1 MNEIILN
8 IISVVVTAVI
18 LPLIS
23 YAGARLITWL
33 NAKIKD
39 ENAKQQLTVAT
50 DIVTN
55 AVRSVFQTYVEVLK
69 KNGTFDKL
77 GTLTY
82 RVGSSIKAKK
92 DALAQMTDE
101 TKEYITKNYG
111 NLETW
116 IITQIEST
124 INILKNN

>member
-23 YAGARLITWL
+23 YAGARLIAWV

-50 DIVTN
+50 DIVMN
-55 AVRSVFQTYVEVLK
+55 AVRSVFQTYVETLK
-69 KNGTFDKL
+69 KNGTFDKESQKVAL
-77 GTLTY
+77 
-82 RVGSSIKAKK
+82 IKAKD
-92 DALAQMTDE
+92 DALAQMSDE
-101 TKEYITKNYG
+101 IKYYITKNYG
-111 NLETW
+111 DLETW
-116 IITQIEST
+116 ITTQIEST
-124 INILKNN
+124 INILKNK

>member
-8 IISVVVTAVI
+8 IISVVVTVVI

-55 AVRSVFQTYVEVLK
+55 AVRSVFQTYVEALK
-69 KNGTFDKL
+69 KNGTFDKESQKVAL
-77 GTLTY
+77 
-82 RVGSSIKAKK
+82 IKAKD
-92 DALAQMTDE
+92 DALAQMSDE
-101 TKEYITKNYG
+101 IKYYITKNYG
-111 NLETW
+111 DLETW
-116 IITQIEST
+116 ITTQIEST
-124 INILKNN
+124 INSLKNK

>member
-23 YAGARLITWL
+23 YAGARLIAWL

-50 DIVTN
+50 DIVMN
-55 AVRSVFQTYVEVLK
+55 AVRSVFQTYVETLK
-69 KNGTFDKL
+69 KNGTFDKESQKVAL
-77 GTLTY
+77 
-82 RVGSSIKAKK
+82 IKAKD
-92 DALAQMTDE
+92 DALAQMSDE
-101 TKEYITKNYG
+101 IKDYITKKYG
-111 NLETW
+111 DLETW
-116 IITQIEST
+116 ITTQIEST
-124 INILKNN
+124 INILKNK

>member
-23 YAGARLITWL
+23 YAGARLISWL
-33 NAKIKD
+33 NTKIKD
-39 ENAKQQLTVAT
+39 ENSKKQLTVAT

-55 AVRSVFQTYVEVLK
+55 AVRSVFQTYVEALK
-69 KNGTFDKL
+69 KNGTFDKESQKAAL
-77 GTLTY
+77 
-82 RVGSSIKAKK
+82 IKAKN

-101 TKEYITKNYG
+101 IKEYITKNYG
-111 NLETW
+111 DLETW
-116 IITQIEST
+116 IITRIEST

>member
-23 YAGARLITWL
+23 YAGTRLITWL
-33 NAKIKD
+33 NTKIKD

-55 AVRSVFQTYVEVLK
+55 AVRSVFQTYVEELK
-69 KNGTFDKL
+69 KNGTFDKESQKVAL
-77 GTLTY
+77 
-82 RVGSSIKAKK
+82 IKAKN

-124 INILKNN
+124 INILKNK

>member
-8 IISVVVTAVI
+8 IISVVVTEVI

-33 NAKIKD
+33 NTKIKD

-55 AVRSVFQTYVEVLK
+55 AVRSVFQTYVETLK
-69 KNGTFDKL
+69 KNGTFDKESQKAAL
-77 GTLTY
+77 
-82 RVGSSIKAKK
+82 IKAKN
-92 DALAQMTDE
+92 DALAQMSDE
-101 TKEYITKNYG
+101 IKYYITKNYG
-111 NLETW
+111 DLETW
-116 IITQIEST
+116 ITTQIEST
-124 INILKNN
+124 INILKNK

>member
-8 IISVVVTAVI
+8 IISIVVTAII

-33 NAKIKD
+33 NTKIKD

-55 AVRSVFQTYVEVLK
+55 AVRSVFQTYVEALK
-69 KNGTFDKL
+69 KNGTFDKESQKAAL
-77 GTLTY
+77 
-82 RVGSSIKAKK
+82 IKAKN

-101 TKEYITKNYG
+101 IKEYITKNYG
-111 NLETW
+111 DLEMW

>member
-1 MNEIILN
+1 MNDIIFN

-23 YAGARLITWL
+23 YAGTRLITWL

-55 AVRSVFQTYVEVLK
+55 AVRSVFQTYVEALK
-69 KNGTFDKL
+69 KNGTFDKESQKVAL
-77 GTLTY
+77 
-82 RVGSSIKAKK
+82 IKAK
-92 DALAQMTDE
+92 DEALSQMTDE
-101 TKEYITKNYG
+101 IKDYITKNYG
-111 NLETW
+111 DLQTW
-116 IITQIEST
+116 LTTQIEAT

>member
-23 YAGARLITWL
+23 YAGARLIAWL

-50 DIVTN
+50 DIVMN
-55 AVRSVFQTYVEVLK
+55 AVRSVFQTYVETLK
-69 KNGTFDKL
+69 KNDTFDKESQKVAL
-77 GTLTY
+77 
-82 RVGSSIKAKK
+82 IKAKD
-92 DALAQMTDE
+92 DALAQMSDE
-101 TKEYITKNYG
+101 IKDYITKNYG
-111 NLETW
+111 DLETW
-116 IITQIEST
+116 ITTQIEST
-124 INILKNN
+124 INILKNK

>member
-8 IISVVVTAVI
+8 IISVVVTAII

-33 NAKIKD
+33 NTKIKD

-55 AVRSVFQTYVEVLK
+55 AVRSVFQTYVETLK
-69 KNGTFDKL
+69 KNGTFDKESQKAAL
-77 GTLTY
+77 
-82 RVGSSIKAKK
+82 IKAKN

-101 TKEYITKNYG
+101 IKEYITKNYG

>member
-33 NAKIKD
+33 NTKIKD

-50 DIVTN
+50 DIVMN
-55 AVRSVFQTYVEVLK
+55 AVRSVFQTYVETLK
-69 KNGTFDKL
+69 KNGTFDKESQKVAL
-77 GTLTY
+77 
-82 RVGSSIKAKK
+82 IKAKD
-92 DALAQMTDE
+92 DALAQMSDE
-101 TKEYITKNYG
+101 IKDYITKNYG
-111 NLETW
+111 DLETW
-116 IITQIEST
+116 ITTQIEST
-124 INILKNN
+124 INILKNK

>member
-8 IISVVVTAVI
+8 IISVVVTAII

-33 NAKIKD
+33 NTKIKD

-55 AVRSVFQTYVEVLK
+55 AVRSVFQTYVETLK
-69 KNGTFDKL
+69 KNGTFDKESQKAAL
-77 GTLTY
+77 
-82 RVGSSIKAKK
+82 IKAKN

-101 TKEYITKNYG
+101 IKEYITKNYG
-111 NLETW
+111 DLETW

>member
-23 YAGARLITWL
+23 YAGARLIAWL

-50 DIVTN
+50 DIVMN
-55 AVRSVFQTYVEVLK
+55 AVRSVFQTYVETLK
-69 KNGTFDKL
+69 KNGTFDKESQKVAL
-77 GTLTY
+77 
-82 RVGSSIKAKK
+82 IKAKD
-92 DALAQMTDE
+92 DALSQMSDE
-101 TKEYITKNYG
+101 IKDYITKNYG
-111 NLETW
+111 DLETW
-116 IITQIEST
+116 ITQIEST
-124 INILKNN
+124 INILKNK

>member
-1 MNEIILN
+1 MNDIIFN

-23 YAGARLITWL
+23 YAGTRLITWL

-50 DIVTN
+50 DIVTS
-55 AVRSVFQTYVEVLK
+55 AVRSVFQTYVEALK
-69 KNGTFDKL
+69 KNGTFDKESQKVAL
-77 GTLTY
+77 
-82 RVGSSIKAKK
+82 IKAKDEALSQMSDDIK
-92 DALAQMTDE
+92 D
-101 TKEYITKNYG
+101 YITKNYG
-111 NLETW
+111 DLQTW
-116 IITQIEST
+116 LTTQIEAT

>member
-33 NAKIKD
+33 NTKIKD

-55 AVRSVFQTYVEVLK
+55 AVRSVFQTYVEALK
-69 KNGTFDKL
+69 KNGTFDKESQKAAL
-77 GTLTY
+77 
-82 RVGSSIKAKK
+82 IKAKK

-101 TKEYITKNYG
+101 IKEYITKNYG
-111 NLETW
+111 DLETW

>member
-8 IISVVVTAVI
+8 IISVVVTAII

-33 NAKIKD
+33 NTKIKD

-55 AVRSVFQTYVEVLK
+55 AVRSVFQIYVESLK
-69 KNGTFDKL
+69 KNGTFDKESQKAAL
-77 GTLTY
+77 
-82 RVGSSIKAKK
+82 IKAKN

-101 TKEYITKNYG
+101 IKEYITKNYG

>member
-33 NAKIKD
+33 NTKIKD

-55 AVRSVFQTYVEVLK
+55 AVRSVFQTYVEALK
-69 KNGTFDKL
+69 KNGTFDKESQKAAL
-77 GTLTY
+77 
-82 RVGSSIKAKK
+82 IKAKN

-101 TKEYITKNYG
+101 IKEYITKNYG
-111 NLETW
+111 DLETW

>member
-33 NAKIKD
+33 NTKIKD

-55 AVRSVFQTYVEVLK
+55 AVRSVFQTYVEALK
-69 KNGTFDKL
+69 KNGTFDKESQKVAL
-77 GTLTY
+77 
-82 RVGSSIKAKK
+82 IKAK
-92 DALAQMTDE
+92 DEALAQMSDE
-101 TKEYITKNYG
+101 IKEYITKNYG
-111 NLETW
+111 DLQSWLT
-116 IITQIEST
+116 TQIEAT

>member
-8 IISVVVTAVI
+8 IISVVVTAII

-33 NAKIKD
+33 NTKIKD

-55 AVRSVFQTYVEVLK
+55 AVRSVFQTYVESLK
-69 KNGTFDKL
+69 KNGTFDKESQKTAL
-77 GTLTY
+77 
-82 RVGSSIKAKK
+82 IKAKN

-101 TKEYITKNYG
+101 IKEYITKNYG
-111 NLETW
+111 DLETW

-124 INILKNN
+124 INILKSN

>member
-23 YAGARLITWL
+23 YAGARLIAWL

-50 DIVTN
+50 DIVMN
-55 AVRSVFQTYVEVLK
+55 AVRSVFQTYVETLK
-69 KNGTFDKL
+69 KNGTFDKESQKVAL
-77 GTLTY
+77 
-82 RVGSSIKAKK
+82 IKAKD
-92 DALAQMTDE
+92 DALAQMSDE
-101 TKEYITKNYG
+101 IKDYITKNHG
-111 NLETW
+111 DLETW
-116 IITQIEST
+116 ITTQIEST
-124 INILKNN
+124 INILKNK

>member
-23 YAGARLITWL
+23 YAGARLIAWL

-50 DIVTN
+50 DIVMN
-55 AVRSVFQTYVEVLK
+55 AVRSVFQTYVETLK
-69 KNGTFDKL
+69 KNGTFDKESQKVAL
-77 GTLTY
+77 
-82 RVGSSIKAKK
+82 IKAKD
-92 DALAQMTDE
+92 DALAQMSDE
-101 TKEYITKNYG
+101 IKDYITKNYG
-111 NLETW
+111 DLEAW
-116 IITQIEST
+116 ITTQIEST
-124 INILKNN
+124 INILKNK

>member
-8 IISVVVTAVI
+8 IISVVVTAII

-33 NAKIKD
+33 NTKIKD

-55 AVRSVFQTYVEVLK
+55 AVRSVFQTYVESLK
-69 KNGTFDKL
+69 KNGTFDKESQKAAL
-77 GTLTY
+77 
-82 RVGSSIKAKK
+82 IKAKN

-101 TKEYITKNYG
+101 IKEYITKNYG

>member
-23 YAGARLITWL
+23 YAGAMLIAWL

-50 DIVTN
+50 DIVMN
-55 AVRSVFQTYVEVLK
+55 AVRSVFQTYVETLK
-69 KNGTFDKL
+69 KNGTFDKESQKVAL
-77 GTLTY
+77 
-82 RVGSSIKAKK
+82 IKAKD
-92 DALAQMTDE
+92 DALGQMSDE
-101 TKEYITKNYG
+101 IKDYITKNYG
-111 NLETW
+111 DLETW
-116 IITQIEST
+116 ITTQIEST
-124 INILKNN
+124 INILKNK

>member
-23 YAGARLITWL
+23 FAGARLITWL
-33 NAKIKD
+33 NSKIKD

-55 AVRSVFQTYVEVLK
+55 AVRSVFQTYVEALK
-69 KNGTFDKL
+69 KNGTFDKESQKVAL
-77 GTLTY
+77 
-82 RVGSSIKAKK
+82 IKAK
-92 DALAQMTDE
+92 DYVLAQMSDE
-101 TKEYITKNYG
+101 IKEYITKNYG

-116 IITQIEST
+116 VVTQIEST

>member
-8 IISVVVTAVI
+8 IISVVVTAII

-33 NAKIKD
+33 NTKIKD
-39 ENAKQQLTVAT
+39 ENAKQQLTVTT

-55 AVRSVFQTYVEVLK
+55 AVRSVFQTYVETLK
-69 KNGTFDKL
+69 KNGTFDKESQKAAL
-77 GTLTY
+77 
-82 RVGSSIKAKK
+82 IKAKN

>member
-23 YAGARLITWL
+23 YAGARLIAWL

-55 AVRSVFQTYVEVLK
+55 AVRSVFQTYVETLK
-69 KNGTFDKL
+69 KNGTFDKESQKVAL
-77 GTLTY
+77 
-82 RVGSSIKAKK
+82 IKAKN
-92 DALAQMTDE
+92 DALGQMSDE
-101 TKEYITKNYG
+101 IKEYITKNYG

-124 INILKNN
+124 INILKK

>member
-33 NAKIKD
+33 NTKIKD

-55 AVRSVFQTYVEVLK
+55 AVRSVFQTYVEALK
-69 KNGTFDKL
+69 KNGTFDKESQKAAL
-77 GTLTY
+77 
-82 RVGSSIKAKK
+82 IKAKN

-124 INILKNN
+124 INILKNK